1 MKIRNGFVSN
11 SSSSSFIIAIN
22 KPTICPTCGGKS
34 DDIRSKIK
42 TSDYS
47 YTKII
52 HAGVH
57 EVLENLFKNKEWVEN
72 FNAVIEKITNLS
84 SQGKEI
90 LKVEISLHDEELNNL
105 IRSDAVEIIA
115 DNADYGW

>member
-42 TSDYS
+42 TSDYN
-47 YTKII
+47 YNEII
-52 HAGVH
+52 HDGVH
-57 EVLENLFKNKEWVEN
+57 EVLADLIKNKEWVEN
-72 FNAVIEKITNLS
+72 FDAVVEKITAFS

-90 LKVEISLHDEELNNL
+90 LEVEISLHDEELNNL
-105 IRSDAVEIIA
+105 IHSDAVEIIIN
-115 DNADYGW
+115 DNDYGW